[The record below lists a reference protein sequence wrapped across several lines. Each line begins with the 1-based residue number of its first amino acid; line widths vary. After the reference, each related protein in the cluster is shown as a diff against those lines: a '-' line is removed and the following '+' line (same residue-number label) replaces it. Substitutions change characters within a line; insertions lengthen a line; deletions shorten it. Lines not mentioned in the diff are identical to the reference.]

1 MSQLIK
7 NLVDVSEYVN
17 DGKKLFEEHVT
28 PTEIKY
34 KVVRGKYVLDDIGIP
49 TQVANSISVYNNPR
63 YETLYYKVKKEIE
76 KVTGKRLYRTY
87 YYERVYKQNNV
98 LAKHVDRP
106 ACQVSV
112 SLHLSSNT
120 DDWSIFFE
128 EDTIKEYTAE
138 VGDAILYNGVTTPH
152 WRHPL
157 ICSRDGYYHQ
167 IFFHFVDAD
176 GEYVHHAFDR

>member
-98 LAKHVDRP
+98 LAKHIDRP

-112 SLHLSSNT
+112 
-120 DDWSIFFE
+120 
-128 EDTIKEYTAE
+128 
-138 VGDAILYNGVTTPH
+138 
-152 WRHPL
+152 
-157 ICSRDGYYHQ
+157 
-167 IFFHFVDAD
+167 
-176 GEYVHHAFDR
+176 